1 MLRLVIED
9 GEGTTHVVPLA
20 RDEITVGREE
30 GNTIRLTERNVSRRH
45 ARFTIGQN
53 TENDTVILEDLHS
66 YNGIFVNGER
76 IVGRCSLDA
85 DDSIQIGDY
94 VLVLETK
101 PEALPQATKDT
112 VVTQIRHIAPVTDV
126 HLAES
131 EHARLVVV
139 SSNLGGQVYPL
150 SRREI
155 MLGRNEADGN
165 DLTVNHRSISRN
177 HAKIVW
183 RDGRFTVIDLGSA
196 NGVIVNGQAQTT
208 CTLVNG
214 DIIEMGHVK
223 LRFCAPD
230 DPYVFT
236 TADIDDVI
244 LPAGSQAVRYLMYAI
259 IAAGM
264 VLLGYVLSEVTRDNQ
279 TASSQIEKVGA
290 ALQPVEDAQTVK
302 NERVV
307 AATPIAKQP
316 LGPSLDTQLENA
328 RDKVN
333 TMQFELARDLLRAI
347 RDEYPKDE
355 RAAVLLKKANAG
367 LVHKS
372 RYNKLRALMAKDAF
386 EKVFRESETITQD
399 SPYYDQAMALY
410 DRAQMDFLDAME
422 KRVKK
427 ALKKKRLKSAEKSIR
442 RMEKYDFARQEAAS
456 LQVELDALVQDQQAA
471 RDMKRSSEQAR
482 QKPKPKRSA
491 DRRKAEKRST
501 KPRVEA
507 PAVVVKKPKPKSC
520 NERLIAANG
529 LFFSGSRREAEA
541 EYRAIRKSC
550 KRNKRIME
558 ALCLRLCAAKL
569 NGARAA
575 CGAFIDL
582 ESLNIRGAREK
593 QFRRKGCL

>member
-76 IVGRCSLDA
+76 IVGRCSLAA

-101 PEALPQATKDT
+101 AEALPQATNDT
-112 VVTQIRHIAPVTDV
+112 VVTQIRHIAPITDV

-155 MLGRNEADGN
+155 MLGRNQADGN

-177 HAKIVW
+177 HAKIIW

-223 LRFCAPD
+223 LRFCAPG
-230 DPYVFT
+230 DPYMFT

-244 LPAGSQAVRYLMYAI
+244 LPAGSQALRYLMYAI

-279 TASSQIEKVGA
+279 SASSQIEKVSTA
-290 ALQPVEDAQTVK
+290 AATGPDAQMVK

-316 LGPSLDTQLENA
+316 LGPSLDTQLEDA

-333 TMQFELARDLLRAI
+333 TLQFALARDLLRAI
-347 RDEYPKDE
+347 KDEYPEDDRGCRSVETRQTRGWCTK
-355 RAAVLLKKANAG
+355 AVTT
-367 LVHKS
+367 S
-372 RYNKLRALMAKDAF
+372 SRALMAKDAF
-386 EKVFRESETITQD
+386 EKVFRERRQSRKTAPITT
-399 SPYYDQAMALY
+399 
-410 DRAQMDFLDAME
+410 
-422 KRVKK
+422 
-427 ALKKKRLKSAEKSIR
+427 R
-442 RMEKYDFARQEAAS
+442 RW
-456 LQVELDALVQDQQAA
+456 
-471 RDMKRSSEQAR
+471 
-482 QKPKPKRSA
+482 
-491 DRRKAEKRST
+491 RST
-501 KPRVEA
+501 I
-507 PAVVVKKPKPKSC
+507 
-520 NERLIAANG
+520 ERRWIFSMRWKNG
-529 LFFSGSRREAEA
+529 
-541 EYRAIRKSC
+541 
-550 KRNKRIME
+550 
-558 ALCLRLCAAKL
+558 
-569 NGARAA
+569 
-575 CGAFIDL
+575 
-582 ESLNIRGAREK
+582 
-593 QFRRKGCL
+593 